1 MNRMKDVNGPF
12 QKEVNEPDRRKLMN
26 RIKRMKDVNG
36 TDEKDEGSE
45 WTG

>member
-1 MNRMKDVNGPF
+1 MDRF
-12 QKEVNEPDRRKLMN
+12 RRRKEVNEPDRRKLMN